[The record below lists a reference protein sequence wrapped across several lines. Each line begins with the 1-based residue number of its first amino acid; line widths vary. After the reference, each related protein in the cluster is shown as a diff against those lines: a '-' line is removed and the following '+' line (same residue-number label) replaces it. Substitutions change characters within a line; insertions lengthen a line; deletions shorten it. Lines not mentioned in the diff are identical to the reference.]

1 MLVSLAEQAFR
12 IGRKFS
18 TPQLPAPLKLLE
30 TSPDTRGGAGCFAS
44 VRLHCGSCWLDHC
57 SSPVHLQL
65 LLLLPLSP
73 GERKKG
79 RNRKRERGR
88 EEIMGS
94 NSPRY
99 LLYQH
104 FLQFIYLFIYV
115 SQCALS
121 AVIQHLTCKETHVV
135 ENFCKMCQI

>member
-73 GERKKG
+73 GERKKD
-79 RNRKRERGR
+79 RDRKRERGR
-88 EEIMGS
+88 EGGNNGIKQPKIFAVS
-94 NSPRY
+94 AFSAV
-99 LLYQH
+99 
-104 FLQFIYLFIYV
+104 YLFIYLR
-115 SQCALS
+115 LS
-121 AVIQHLTCKETHVV
+121 VCIESSYPTFKV
-135 ENFCKMCQI
+135 